1 MRAQETDS
9 HRIQACLSVLALS
22 PSSALI
28 KKGVKYAPWFDM
40 ASEIDKI
47 HAREILDS
55 RGNPTVEVDVYTCCG
70 FGRAAVPSGAS
81 TGIHEAL
88 ELRDGGDRYDG
99 KGVLKAV
106 ANVNEVIAP
115 ELVGMDASAQR
126 EIDDIMIEL
135 DGTPNKSNLG
145 ANAILGVSLAAAKA
159 AASSAAMPLY
169 KYLGGV
175 NTTRIPV
182 PSFNVLNGGKHA
194 GNELSIQEF
203 MIQPVGAKSFS
214 EGLRMAAETYHALG
228 KILQGKYGVGATNVG
243 FEGGYAP
250 PLNKTRDALDAIMSA
265 RDAAGYEEEIK
276 IGLDAAASS
285 FYLDGGY
292 SVDGNR
298 LSPGEL
304 IDYYVDLVETYP
316 IILLEDPFEEEAY
329 DDFSRLTARL
339 PETIIV
345 GDDLYVTNIKRL
357 EKGIKMRATN
367 ALLLKLNQIGSVSE
381 AFDAARMSFRA
392 GFKVM
397 ASHRSAETEDA
408 ALADISVALGTELLK
423 TGAPARSERTAKYN
437 QLLRIQEELGDAASY
452 MRI

>member
-1 MRAQETDS
+1 MS
-9 HRIQACLSVLALS
+9 
-22 PSSALI
+22 
-28 KKGVKYAPWFDM
+28 F
-40 ASEIDKI
+40 EIEKI

-81 TGIHEAL
+81 TGTHEAL
-88 ELRDGGDRYDG
+88 ELRDGGDRYNG

-106 ANVNEVIAP
+106 KNVNEVIAP
-115 ELVGMDASAQR
+115 ELIGMNASAQR
-126 EIDDIMIEL
+126 EIDHLMIEM

-145 ANAILGVSLAAAKA
+145 ANAILGVSLATAKA
-159 AASSAAMPLY
+159 AASSCGMPLY

-175 NTTRIPV
+175 NTSRLPI

-203 MIQPVGAKSFS
+203 MIQPTGAKSFS
-214 EGLRMAAETYHALG
+214 EGLRMAAETYHSLG

-243 FEGGYAP
+243 YEGGYAP
-250 PLNKTRDALDAIMSA
+250 PLIKTRDALDAIMSA
-265 RDAAGYEEEIK
+265 IDSAGYEGEIK
-276 IGLDAAASS
+276 IGLDSAASS
-285 FYLDGGY
+285 FYMEGGY
-292 SVDGNR
+292 SVDANR

-304 IDYYVDLVETYP
+304 TDYYVDLVNTYP

-329 DDFSRLTARL
+329 DDFARLTEKL

-345 GDDLYVTNIKRL
+345 GDDIYVTNIKRI
-357 EKGIKMRATN
+357 EKGIKMCATN

-381 AFDAARMSFRA
+381 AFDAARMAFRA
-392 GFKVM
+392 GWKVM
-397 ASHRSAETEDA
+397 ASHRSAETEDS
-408 ALADISVALGTELLK
+408 ALADVAVALGCELLK

-437 QLLRIQEELGDAASY
+437 QLLRIQEELGDASSY
-452 MRI
+452 ARV

>member
-1 MRAQETDS
+1 MS
-9 HRIQACLSVLALS
+9 
-22 PSSALI
+22 
-28 KKGVKYAPWFDM
+28 
-40 ASEIDKI
+40 SEIEKI

-81 TGIHEAL
+81 TGVHEAL
-88 ELRDGGDRYDG
+88 ELRDGGDRYGG

-106 ANVNEVIAP
+106 KNVNEVIAP
-115 ELVGMDASAQR
+115 ELTGMDASAQR
-126 EIDDIMIEL
+126 EIDGIMIEL

-159 AASSAAMPLY
+159 AASSSAMPLY

-175 NTTRIPV
+175 NTTTIPV

-276 IGLDAAASS
+276 IGLDSAASS
-285 FYLDGGY
+285 FFLDGGY

-304 IDYYVDLVETYP
+304 VDYYVDLVNTYP
-316 IILLEDPFEEEAY
+316 IVLLEDPFEEEAY
-329 DDFSRLTARL
+329 DDFARLTAKV
-339 PETIIV
+339 PGTIIV

-357 EKGIKMRATN
+357 EKGIKMCATN

-381 AFDAARMSFRA
+381 AFDAAQMAFRA

-397 ASHRSAETEDA
+397 ASHRSAETEDS
-408 ALADISVALGTELLK
+408 ALADVAVALGTELLK

-437 QLLRIQEELGDAASY
+437 QLLRIQEELGAAAGY
-452 MRI
+452 ARILA

>member
-1 MRAQETDS
+1 MS
-9 HRIQACLSVLALS
+9 
-22 PSSALI
+22 
-28 KKGVKYAPWFDM
+28 F
-40 ASEIDKI
+40 EIEKI

-81 TGIHEAL
+81 TGTHEAL
-88 ELRDGGDRYDG
+88 ELRDGGDRYGG

-106 ANVNEVIAP
+106 NNVNEVIAP
-115 ELVGMDASAQR
+115 KLLGMNAAAQR
-126 EIDDIMIEL
+126 EIDEFMIDL
-135 DGTPNKSNLG
+135 DGTPNKSSLG
-145 ANAILGVSLAAAKA
+145 ANAILGVSLATAKA
-159 AASSAAMPLY
+159 AASSVGMPLY
-169 KYLGGV
+169 RYLGGV

-182 PSFNVLNGGKHA
+182 PSLNVLNGGKHA
-194 GNELSIQEF
+194 GNELAIQEF
-203 MIQPVGAKSFS
+203 MIQPTGAKTFR
-214 EGLRMAAETYHALG
+214 EGLRMAAETYHSLG

-243 FEGGYAP
+243 YEGGYAP

-276 IGLDAAASS
+276 IGLDSAASS

-292 SVDGNR
+292 SVDGDR

-304 IDYYVDLVETYP
+304 IDYYVDLVKTYP
-316 IILLEDPFEEEAY
+316 IILLEDPFEEDAY
-329 DDFSRLTARL
+329 DDFARLTAKL
-339 PETIIV
+339 QSTIIV

-357 EKGIKMRATN
+357 EKGIKMCATN

-392 GFKVM
+392 GWKVM
-397 ASHRSAETEDA
+397 ASHRSAETEDS
-408 ALADISVALGTELLK
+408 ALADVAVALGCELLK

-437 QLLRIQEELGDAASY
+437 QLMRIQEELGEAASY
-452 MRI
+452 ARI

>member
-1 MRAQETDS
+1 MGLYSRSGKEL
-9 HRIQACLSVLALS
+9 RLLIQGTLTLINR
-22 PSSALI
+22 SANYRLW
-28 KKGVKYAPWFDM
+28 YTMSF
-40 ASEIDKI
+40 EIEKI

-81 TGIHEAL
+81 TGTHEAL

-106 ANVNEVIAP
+106 KNVNEVIAP
-115 ELVGMDASAQR
+115 ELLGMDASCQR
-126 EIDDIMIEL
+126 EIDDLMINM
-135 DGTPNKSNLG
+135 DGTANKANLG
-145 ANAILGVSLAAAKA
+145 ANSILGVSIAMAKA
-159 AASSAAMPLY
+159 AAMSSGVPLY

-175 NTTRIPV
+175 NTVTLPI

-203 MIQPVGAKSFS
+203 MIQPTGAKTFS

-243 FEGGYAP
+243 YEGGYAP
-250 PLNKTRDALDAIMSA
+250 PLIKTRDALDAIMSA
-265 RDAAGYEEEIK
+265 FDVSGYGDEIK

-285 FYLDGGY
+285 FYMEGGY

-304 IDYYVDLVETYP
+304 IDYYVDLVNTYP

-329 DDFSRLTARL
+329 DDFARLTAKL
-339 PETIIV
+339 PGTIIV

-357 EKGIKMRATN
+357 EKGIKMCAGN
-367 ALLLKLNQIGSVSE
+367 ALLLKLNQIGTVSE

-392 GFKVM
+392 GWKVM
-397 ASHRSAETEDA
+397 ASHRSAETEDS
-408 ALADISVALGTELLK
+408 ALADVAVALGCELLK

-437 QLLRIQEELGDAASY
+437 QLLRIQEDLGEAARY
-452 MRI
+452 ACI